1 MKVAKTKNDA
11 PKFSGPLFITGIWRS
26 GSSLLYALLNKHP
39 RVGLMYEADLTLL
52 REAFWL
58 PTRRTWAQRWE
69 SWNAAVSRHGFDT
82 APLQQAGGSFRRA
95 VEFTHKEYARRKG
108 ADIWG
113 DKSPDLHDRLV
124 PLAGDFPGARF
135 IVVWRQ
141 PEATIASMQVAA
153 SKGAR
158 FFQKRGMALR
168 GLIGNRVLRR
178 QCDHLIE
185 LGVPV
190 LEIDYEN
197 LVADTDKVM
206 HRVCAFLDIPFESR
220 VVSLEG
226 ANRESMHAGE
236 HHSLVRGD
244 KILSKRRTTALPE
257 KAQQKIQRYVNHWSK
272 CHDGKWPRPDFAAV
286 ATSRAAGLA
295 ERCGDLILY
304 RAFRCLDASKR
315 LAFCWMPLKLVIRH
329 REQKGHG

>member
-1 MKVAKTKNDA
+1 MKVAETKNDA
-11 PKFSGPLFITGIWRS
+11 PKFSGPLFITGMWRS

-39 RVGLMYEADLTLL
+39 RIGLMYEADLTLM

-69 SWNAAVSRHGFDT
+69 SWNAAASRHGFDA

-95 VEFTHKEYARRKG
+95 FEFAHKEYARRNG

-124 PLAGDFPGARF
+124 PLARDFPGARF

-153 SKGAR
+153 SKGVR

-168 GLIGNRVLRR
+168 GLIGNCILRR
-178 QCDHLIE
+178 QCDRLIE
-185 LGVPV
+185 LGMPV
-190 LEIDYEN
+190 LEIDYED
-197 LVADTDKVM
+197 LVANTGQVM
-206 HRVCAFLDIPFESR
+206 RRVCEFLKIPFETR
-220 VVSLEG
+220 VISLES

-236 HHSLVRGD
+236 HHTLVRGD
-244 KILSKRRTTALPE
+244 KILSQPRTTTLPG
-257 KAQQKIQRYVNHWSK
+257 KMQRKIQRYFNHWSK
-272 CHDGKWPRPDFAAV
+272 SHDGKWPRPSSAAV
-286 ATSRAAGLA
+286 ATARAASLA
-295 ERCGDLILY
+295 ERCSDLILY
-304 RAFRCLDASKR
+304 RALRGLDASKR
-315 LAFCWMPLKLVIRH
+315 LAFCWMPLRLVIRH